1 MWETG
6 GPFIFNGTYD
16 TSFSLD
22 LQVKDVHLMY
32 EMAKEAEVI
41 YKKISSYILGNLD
54 FFYFFLISRSPPT
67 S

>member
-32 EMAKEAEVI
+32 EMAKEAEVR
-41 YKKISSYILGNLD
+41 YKKDLMIYCGK
-54 FFYFFLISRSPPT
+54 FRQF
-67 S
+67 